1 MDEVDRVFIH
11 DNHRD
16 DFFALIRYWHDGRA
30 RDPQLALLNLVLA
43 YRTETSLFIQNLSQ
57 SPFTVGQVFELA
69 DFTKPQFEYLNFKHG
84 SPVKKAAENDTLMR
98 LLGGHQKISETFLTD
113 AKHQSDFNLQLVSD
127 RVAGRTDGTLGSD
140 TQKMLAMYREI
151 LRGARVP
158 DEALDPVQTAL
169 KLSGLVVPGPAGLCV
184 QNRIY
189 ETVFDAT
196 WVRSILGDAEPERPD
211 DEKPTYDVF
220 VSYSWEDRDW
230 VVGYLAPRLQ
240 DAGLRIAIDLDLLP
254 GSNWAEELRR
264 MRESSE
270 FFLPVLSPAWA
281 TSRGAQEEFELMS
294 NRVGKIVPVLLR
306 PTHLPPFLAGLYY
319 ADFTEPLRMESAME
333 RLIRAL
339 GGRKE
344 QPQKPASQA

>member
-1 MDEVDRVFIH
+1 
-11 DNHRD
+11 
-16 DFFALIRYWHDGRA
+16 
-30 RDPQLALLNLVLA
+30 
-43 YRTETSLFIQNLSQ
+43 
-57 SPFTVGQVFELA
+57 
-69 DFTKPQFEYLNFKHG
+69 
-84 SPVKKAAENDTLMR
+84 MR
-98 LLGGHQKISETFLTD
+98 S
-113 AKHQSDFNLQLVSD
+113 
-127 RVAGRTDGTLGSD
+127 
-140 TQKMLAMYREI
+140 
-151 LRGARVP
+151 
-158 DEALDPVQTAL
+158 
-169 KLSGLVVPGPAGLCV
+169 
-184 QNRIY
+184 NRIY

-333 RLIRAL
+333 LLIHAL

-344 QPQKPASQA
+344 QTAEASQPGLTGRAGSQPKPRIAAASDLDTVLPPRKPGRASVGPISAAT